1 MTFYPLN
8 CCSFVKWFKTTI
20 ILYTMKRIL
29 LILLAGLSAGMWSCN
44 TTPES
49 NTKQKVV
56 TVTILPQQ
64 YLLNQLAGDKFS
76 VNVLIPE
83 DANHETYEPT
93 ARQMIETGNSFAY
106 FKLGLLEVE
115 KSWLENICES
125 NPELKVYIT
134 STGIDLIK
142 GDEHEHGDHVHEG
155 GIDPHI
161 WLSVSTMRIQAEN
174 IATSLTEI
182 DPDNKEYYQTNLL
195 TLLTNLDSLDSEIRN
210 LFTVA
215 GTKSFM
221 IFHPSLAYFARDY
234 NLEQIPIEEEG
245 KEPSPAYMKQL
256 IDIAKEKKIT
266 TIFISSQF
274 NNQSAVTIARQL
286 NARVEEFNPSSPDW
300 INNMRS
306 IAQKLA
312 GTNKE

>member
-1 MTFYPLN
+1 MKKSTHTN
-8 CCSFVKWFKTTI
+8 KA
-20 ILYTMKRIL
+20 LYTISAFIL
-29 LILLAGLSAGMWSCN
+29 FTFFLSSCMN
-44 TTPES
+44 QSSGNSKEEII
-49 NTKQKVV
+49 

-64 YLLNQLAGDKFS
+64 YLLNQIAGDKFS

-93 ARQMIETGNSFAY
+93 AKQMIEIRNSIAY
-106 FKLGLLEVE
+106 FKLGHLDIE
-115 KSWLENICES
+115 KSWLGKVSAS
-125 NPELKVYIT
+125 NPELKIYDT
-134 STGIDLIK
+134 SLGIDLIQ
-142 GDEHEHGDHVHEG
+142 GDTHEHGDHVHAG

-174 IATSLTEI
+174 IAKSLSEI
-182 DPDNKEYYQTNLL
+182 DPENKEYYQTNLL

-234 NLEQIPIEEEG
+234 QLEQIPIEEDG

-256 IDIAKEKKIT
+256 IDMAREKKIT